1 MIDTT
6 EIFQSYL
13 VRISDQDHVVTRISC
28 AMLCSGP
35 ALFSDA
41 EKAELLEAINKQFAL
56 LNAELAQP
64 AYPKGRWTI

>member
-13 VRISDQDHVVTRISC
+13 VRISDQDHAGPLHKIAQEIRVTT
-28 AMLCSGP
+28 
-35 ALFSDA
+35 LFSDA